1 MAVKNKDRVVAW
13 LPTYGNE
20 LGSPVTLAWGGV
32 KSLRGGPK
40 VRGQESGGIAAASGG
55 VTHLGAEPCARLSD
69 LAWHPHGSPRAQTML
84 ASLLLLSI

>member
-1 MAVKNKDRVVAW
+1 MAVKDKDSAVAW

-40 VRGQESGGIAAASGG
+40 GRGQESRGTAASSGG

-69 LAWHPHGSPRAQTML
+69 CLAP
-84 ASLLLLSI
+84 